1 MGGKM
6 KKILCLFLFLSCRV
20 CLAEERFSGNVLPR
34 FMALASN
41 KVNARVGPN
50 ITYPVKY
57 IYKRKFMPVVVVNE
71 YYGWYQVKDENDDL
85 SWIWKNYLTSK
96 KYVMTNRDN
105 VFLYKK
111 GKLTSRILAKV
122 NKGVI
127 FFAEKCDDNFCKVKM
142 NYNNKEFKG
151 YILEEDLYGID

>member
-1 MGGKM
+1 M

-57 IYKRKFMPVVVVNE
+57 IYTRKFMPVVVVNE

-85 SWIWKNYLTSK
+85 SWVWKNYL
-96 KYVMTNRDN
+96 
-105 VFLYKK
+105 
-111 GKLTSRILAKV
+111 I
-122 NKGVI
+122 
-127 FFAEKCDDNFCKVKM
+127 
-142 NYNNKEFKG
+142 
-151 YILEEDLYGID
+151 